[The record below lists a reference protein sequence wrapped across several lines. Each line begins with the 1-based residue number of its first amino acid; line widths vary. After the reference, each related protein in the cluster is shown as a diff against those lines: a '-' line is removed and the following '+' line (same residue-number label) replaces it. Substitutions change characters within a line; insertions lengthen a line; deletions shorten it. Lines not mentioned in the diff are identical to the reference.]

1 MIRTVILRL
10 TESYFRHRWLYLLP
24 VVIMSAVA
32 VAFMMTATP
41 KYVANGVL
49 YVQQESY
56 LATLTAVRNNQDS
69 WWVSPAQA
77 TTNDLNELMQTN
89 AFIRAMI
96 NQTKLE
102 SEMSKGDQAVGDL
115 IAETRNSLR
124 IFPLGDNQV
133 VISSSSE
140 DPEVASQLVNGV
152 IESYVQW
159 QVNIQRAE
167 SEAAL
172 AFFTDVLK
180 TYEASLEAARDEMR
194 QYLEANP
201 EPLRGDRAGIEQIE
215 IQRLQSNID
224 LLAARQANALDKEEN
239 ARLSL
244 AQLESDIRQTYL
256 LIDAPDM
263 PEEPD
268 VSLRELALRM
278 AIFVVVGVML
288 SFGAVAGGALLDRS
302 LRLPVDVERSLELP
316 LLALIPDTSTS
327 RSRFLRRKQPRESF
341 SVEADVLPP
350 RMDGRASVGVEISE
364 KIAS

>member
-1 MIRTVILRL
+1 MIRTAILRL
-10 TESYFRHRWLYLLP
+10 LESYFRHRWLYLIPIVLLT
-24 VVIMSAVA
+24 AVA
-32 VAFMMTATP
+32 VAFMMTTTP
-41 KYVANGVL
+41 KYVAKGVL

-56 LATLTAVRNNQDS
+56 LATLTAVRTNQES

-89 AFIRAMI
+89 AFIRAII

-102 SEMSKGDQAVGDL
+102 SAMSMGDQVVDDL

-124 IFPLGDNQV
+124 IYPLGDNQV
-133 VISSSSE
+133 MISSSSD
-140 DPEVASQLVNGV
+140 DPEVAYQLVNGV

-172 AFFTDVLK
+172 AFFTDVLQS
-180 TYEASLEAARDEMR
+180 YAASLEAAREEMR

-201 EPLRGDRAGIEQIE
+201 EPLRGERSGIQQIE

-224 LLAARQANALDKEEN
+224 LLAARQANAMDKEEN

-256 LIDAPDM
+256 LIDAPDL
-263 PEEPD
+263 PQEPD
-268 VSLRELALRM
+268 VSLRELALKM
-278 AIFVVVGVML
+278 AIFVVVGIL
-288 SFGAVAGGALLDRS
+288 ISFGAVVGGAILDRS
-302 LRLPVDVERSLELP
+302 LRLPLDVEQSLELP
-316 LLALIPDTSTS
+316 LLALVPDTSTAH
-327 RSRFLRRKQPRESF
+327 SRFLRRKQPRDIATAES
-341 SVEADVLPP
+341 EAVLP
-350 RMDGRASVGVEISE
+350 RGDSRAAVGVEISE